1 MSGRLTGD
9 PTPDG
14 EEHMGEQ
21 GRGRERLLRDEAVR
35 ERRGALCGRIR
46 AGGMTVE
53 DILCCEDRTG
63 FAGPGHADG
72 YTVVL
77 ARSGGYLR
85 RIAGE
90 EFFVDPS
97 GGYLTRPGDE
107 HRVAHPI
114 GPGDR
119 STEIR
124 VGAELFADRFDGP
137 PVSRRFSVTGA
148 TDVHHR
154 ALLAAARNGADTFE
168 LAERL
173 HRLLDEVAGTAGHW
187 RTDAGARPA
196 TARGHARLVR
206 DTCAALAADPGALR
220 LSLEELARSVGAS
233 PHHLSRVF
241 RAVTGTTLTRH
252 RNDLR
257 IRGVLHAI
265 EEGEHRLR
273 TLAHAY
279 GFADQ
284 AHLTRVCRDHTGRLP
299 SALRSLLADRA

>member
-1 MSGRLTGD
+1 MS
-9 PTPDG
+9 
-14 EEHMGEQ
+14 EES
-21 GRGRERLLRDEAVR
+21 RSTRELLHDEVVR
-35 ERRGALCGRIR
+35 ERRGALRGRIR
-46 AGGMTVE
+46 TAGITVQ
-53 DILCCEDRTG
+53 DILCCEDRAG
-63 FAGPGHADG
+63 FVGPGHADG

-77 ARSGGYLR
+77 SRSGGYLR

-90 EFFVDPS
+90 EFFVDAS

-137 PVSRRFSVTGA
+137 PLSRRFTITGA

-154 ALLAAARNGADTFE
+154 ALLAAGRRGADDFE
-168 LAERL
+168 LADRL
-173 HRLLDEVAGTAGHW
+173 HRLLDGVAASAGHW
-187 RTDAGARPA
+187 RTDTGARPA
-196 TARGHARLVR
+196 AARAHGRLVR
-206 DTCAALAADPGALR
+206 DACAVLAAGTPGLR
-220 LSLEELARSVGAS
+220 LSLEELARTVGAS

-241 RAVTGTTLTRH
+241 RAVTGTTLTH
-252 RNDLR
+252 YRNELR
-257 IRGVLHAI
+257 IRGVLHAL
-265 EEGEHRLR
+265 EEGEGSLR
-273 TLAHAY
+273 ALSYAY

-284 AHLTRVCRDHTGRLP
+284 AHLTRVCRSHTGHVP

>member
-1 MSGRLTGD
+1 MNDEGRSI
-9 PTPDG
+9 G
-14 EEHMGEQ
+14 E
-21 GRGRERLLRDEAVR
+21 LLKDEAVR
-35 ERRGALCGRIR
+35 ERRGALRGRISA
-46 AGGMTVE
+46 AGITVQ
-53 DILCCEDRTG
+53 DILCCEDSSG
-63 FAGPGHADG
+63 FVGPGHADG

-90 EFFVDPS
+90 EFFVDAS

-124 VGAELFADRFDGP
+124 LGAELFADRFDGP
-137 PVSRRFSVTGA
+137 PLSRRFTVTGT

-154 ALLAAARNGADTFE
+154 ALLAAARRGAEDFE
-168 LAERL
+168 LGERL
-173 HRLLDEVAGTAGHW
+173 HRLLDDVSASAGHW
-187 RTDAGARPA
+187 RTDTSGRPA
-196 TARGHARLVR
+196 AARAHARLVR
-206 DTCAALAADPGALR
+206 DVCAVLAGGIPGLL
-220 LSLEELARSVGAS
+220 LSLEELARTVGVS

-241 RAVTGTTLTRH
+241 RAVTGTTLTHH

-257 IRGVLHAI
+257 LRGVLHAL
-265 EEGEHRLR
+265 EEGESSLR
-273 TLAHAY
+273 TLAYAY

-284 AHLTRVCRDHTGRLP
+284 AHLTRVCRSHTGCVP
-299 SALRSLLADRA
+299 SALRGVLADRA